1 MQTHDS
7 RLVPSLAIHG
17 ANAELTMSSRDIAD
31 LIDARHDS
39 VKRTMERLQERD
51 IISFSPVVET
61 SHDGAGARPVTV
73 YRVNKRNSYV
83 VVAQMCPEFT
93 ARLVDRWQYLEERAS
108 GLPDFNDPIAAARAW
123 IAAKE
128 REQAVVKALEAA
140 APKVEGYDFFI
151 GAKQE
156 NMNLQRSMKIL
167 GTSPNK
173 AIKAL
178 RSKKVLYGT
187 PATPTQYYR
196 DKGYFVMLPVEDKN
210 EKGKMRPQTFVTP
223 KGLDWLRSRLPEF
236 MGGGSQ

>member
-1 MQTHDS
+1 MHKHDS
-7 RLVPSLAIHG
+7 RAVPSLAIRSS
-17 ANAELTMSSRDIAD
+17 NATITMSSRDIAD

-39 VKRTMERLQERD
+39 VKRTMERLSD
-51 IISFSPVVET
+51 KGLISFSPMVET
-61 SHDGAGARPVTV
+61 SHDGPGSRPVTV
-73 YRVNKRNSYV
+73 YLVNKRDSYV

-128 REQAVVKALEAA
+128 REQAVVKALEEA

-167 GTSPNK
+167 GKSPNK

-178 RSKKVLYGT
+178 RSKKVLFGT

-196 DKGYFVMLPVEDKN
+196 DQGYFVMLPVEDKN

-223 KGLDWLRSRLPEF
+223 KGLDWLRNRLPEF
-236 MGGGSQ
+236 MGDGAQ